1 MRVRIWLPVLAIAAC
16 GGDPAPDERRERG
29 RLGEEAIPQAPRPKP
44 PKRDRHDIDIYVDAI
59 PVATIGREQLAEWP
73 RIDLQLP
80 PDATL
85 DRWKSIYVETDA
97 DPLIVEHPIAKHP
110 DTVPV
115 LRAHTDGSATF
126 GMFDARAIATR
137 GAPKVASDRVREIR
151 IELMPDPRSAR
162 DKAFARACT
171 EPKRGEEKP
180 PPGKGRWLGTA
191 YQFNIDQYWTID
203 MTVDLSDSKIGDKVG
218 TVTYHGHKCRGNL
231 YRLPDANGRRR
242 VVERFWHNEGNICVE
257 ACILELSCDGTALDY
272 RGLYPDGTYV
282 AHAKLSRAK

>member
-1 MRVRIWLPVLAIAAC
+1 VRCGLLLALGIAAC
-16 GGDPAPDERRERG
+16 QDDDAVRHERG
-29 RLGEEAIPQAPRPKP
+29 RLEDVVVAPAPPRKP
-44 PKRDRHDIDIYVDAI
+44 PKRFRGDIDIYVDAI
-59 PVATIGREQLAEWP
+59 PVATIGLDQLADWP

-85 DRWKSIYVETDA
+85 DRWRMIYVETDA
-97 DPLIVEHPIAKHP
+97 EPLIIERPIAKHP

-115 LRAHTDGSATF
+115 LRPATDGSATF
-126 GMFDARAIATR
+126 SLFDPRAMATR
-137 GAPKVASDRVREIR
+137 GAPTLSADRVREIR
-151 IELMPDPRSAR
+151 IELTHDHKSAR

-180 PPGKGRWLGTA
+180 PPGKGRWQGTA
-191 YQFNIDQYWTID
+191 YQFNIDQYWTVD
-203 MTVDLSDSKIGDKVG
+203 MTVDLSDSKIGDRVG
-218 TVTYHGHKCRGNL
+218 TVTYHGHKCHGSL
-231 YRLPDANGRRR
+231 YRLPDVNGRRR

-257 ACILELSCDGTALDY
+257 ACILELACDGSSLTY